1 MNILSL
7 IKTYRKGLF
16 FIAFLILI
24 ENIAWIIEPTLFG
37 NLIDAL
43 IEKASGRNFTLQLQ
57 NYLPLF
63 LWIGVY
69 IINSSSGTL
78 RRMYEPRVFQRMYV
92 NIVTYIS
99 EMSILN
105 KLDVGQSTARANLS
119 QEYITFMQ
127 YRAPEIVEQIISISG
142 AVIALSFFDYRI
154 SLVCFFI
161 SVPLIILTNVY
172 SKKVLVLQK
181 ELHDNYENIYDTFA
195 SKNTH
200 NVKSLFSSNAKLQSK
215 IAFWGS
221 FNFGILRLVL
231 LFIFLIVLFVAIDLD
246 DFSTGNIYSIVAYL
260 WTFVTSV
267 EYIPELLESKTS
279 LQDLTRRIKSDS

>member
-181 ELHDNYENIYDTFA
+181 ELHDNYENIYDIFA

>member
-7 IKTYRKGLF
+7 IKSYRKGLF
-16 FIAFLILI
+16 FIAFLIVI
-24 ENIAWIIEPTLFG
+24 ENVAWIIEPTLFG

-43 IEKASGRNFTLQLQ
+43 IEKASGRNFSLQLQ
-57 NYLPLF
+57 NYMPLF

-69 IINSSSGTL
+69 ILNSSSGTL
-78 RRMYEPRVFQRMYV
+78 RRIYEPRVFQRMYV

-99 EMSILN
+99 EMGILN
-105 KLDVGQSTARANLS
+105 KIDVGQSTARANLS

-127 YRAPEIVEQIISISG
+127 YRAPEIVEQLISISG

-154 SLVCFFI
+154 SLVCFLI
-161 SVPLIILTNVY
+161 SIPLVILTNIY
-172 SKKVLVLQK
+172 NKKVLGLQK

-221 FNFGILRLVL
+221 FNFGVLRFVL
-231 LFIFLIVLFVAIDLD
+231 LVIFLIVLFVAIDLD